1 MNLLTF
7 FKETNEYKKGE
18 PIMVKEKNL
27 SGKRI
32 GIFGKGGSGKSTV
45 AVLLAKSLKN
55 IGYEVSLLDADS
67 TNVGL
72 SQALGIEQSPA
83 PLLDYFGGMV
93 FSGGAVTCPVDDP
106 TPLAGAD
113 ITIEDLPAVYDG
125 RSPDGIRLFIAGK
138 MGEKGPG
145 AGCDGPIAKI
155 ARDFKPQYDGEQP
168 VTLVDFKAGFE
179 DSARGNIVSLD
190 WIVVVVD
197 PTVAAVQM
205 AINMRDMVD
214 QLRAGGLPAT
224 AHLEFPELVELAYQ
238 LYRDAKVQGVLFV
251 LNKVRDELTERFLRD
266 RLSQEGIEPLGV
278 IHDTPALSMAWLM
291 GEPLIQTP
299 AQAEADRIV
308 KAMETAEKGYA
319 LESKQHEPV

>member
-1 MNLLTF
+1 ML
-7 FKETNEYKKGE
+7 
-18 PIMVKEKNL
+18 KEKNL
-27 SGKRI
+27 CGKRI

-55 IGYEVSLLDADS
+55 AGYEVCVLDADS

-72 SQALGIEQSPA
+72 SQVLGIEQAPE

-93 FSGGAVTCPVDDP
+93 FSGGAITCPVDDP

-113 ITIEDLPAVYDG
+113 IAIEDLPAAYDG
-125 RSPDGIRLFIAGK
+125 RSPGGIRLFIAGK
-138 MGEKGPG
+138 MGDKGPG

-238 LYRDAKVQGVLFV
+238 LYRDAKVKGVLFV

-266 RLSQEGIEPLGV
+266 RLSQEGIEPLGI

>member
-1 MNLLTF
+1 ML
-7 FKETNEYKKGE
+7 
-18 PIMVKEKNL
+18 KEKNL
-27 SGKRI
+27 CGKRI

-55 IGYEVSLLDADS
+55 NGYEVSVLDADS

-72 SQALGIEQSPA
+72 SQALGIKQSPE

-106 TPLAGAD
+106 TPLARAD
-113 ITIEDLPAVYDG
+113 IAIEDLPAVYDG

-138 MGEKGPG
+138 MGDKGPG

-155 ARDFKPQYDGEQP
+155 ARDFKPQYDGKQP

-179 DSARGNIVSLD
+179 DSARGNVVSLD

-214 QLRAGGLPAT
+214 QLKAGGLPAT
-224 AHLEFPELVELAYQ
+224 AHLAFPELVELAYQ
-238 LYRDAKVQGVLFV
+238 LYRDAKVQGVLFI

-266 RLSQEGIEPLGV
+266 RLSKEGIEPLGI
-278 IHDTPALSMAWLM
+278 IHDTPALSLAWLM

-299 AQAEADRIV
+299 AQIEADRIV
-308 KAMETAEKGYA
+308 EAIETADYEQAMVSGEA
-319 LESKQHEPV
+319 NEREMD